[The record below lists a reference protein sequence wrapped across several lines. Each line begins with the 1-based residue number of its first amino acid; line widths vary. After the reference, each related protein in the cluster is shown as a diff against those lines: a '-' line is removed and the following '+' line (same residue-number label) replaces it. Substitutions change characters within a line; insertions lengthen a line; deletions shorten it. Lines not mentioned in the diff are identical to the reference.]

1 MNQRGLFILVENGLD
16 ERSTVVGFVGHCD
29 DDLSIGYDDLQSA
42 HVTAPERNRGP
53 RFRAC
58 FASLPG

>member
-42 HVTAPERNRGP
+42 HVTAPERNRDDGL
-53 RFRAC
+53 RGC
-58 FASLPG
+58 FAWLPG